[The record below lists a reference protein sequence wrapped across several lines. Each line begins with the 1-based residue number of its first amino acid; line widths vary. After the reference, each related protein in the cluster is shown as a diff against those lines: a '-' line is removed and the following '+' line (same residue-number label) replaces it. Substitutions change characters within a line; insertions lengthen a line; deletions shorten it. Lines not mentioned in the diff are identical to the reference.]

1 MIPPAV
7 RRPPPHLRHAA
18 TRGASVH
25 TGRPVTWVDI
35 LACGSPDRGDDGV
48 GLAVAEA
55 LRGSLP
61 EGARIR
67 TVGMLQIDDLL
78 SVAPGGAVIVV
89 DAATGVRGGHIVDLP
104 LDGLIDRPDRL
115 RPRSSHAL
123 GFREVIGV
131 AEIIRGHPLPGRII
145 AVGGVRFG
153 LGAALSPSVRRAV
166 PRMVAAVQAAVAQLR
181 T

>member
-7 RRPPPHLRHAA
+7 RRPPPDLRRPA
-18 TRGASVH
+18 TRDAPVP
-25 TGRPVTWVDI
+25 TGRRATWVDI

-55 LRGSLP
+55 LRGCLP
-61 EGARIR
+61 DGVRIR
-67 TVGMLQIDDLL
+67 IVGMLQVDDLL
-78 SVAPGGAVIVV
+78 SVARGGAVIVV

-104 LDGLIDRPDRL
+104 LDGLIDRADHL

-131 AEIIRGHPLPGRII
+131 AEVIRGHPLPGRII

-153 LGAALSPSVRRAV
+153 LGAGLSPSVRRAV
-166 PRMVAAVQAAVAQLR
+166 PRMVAAIQAAIAQLR